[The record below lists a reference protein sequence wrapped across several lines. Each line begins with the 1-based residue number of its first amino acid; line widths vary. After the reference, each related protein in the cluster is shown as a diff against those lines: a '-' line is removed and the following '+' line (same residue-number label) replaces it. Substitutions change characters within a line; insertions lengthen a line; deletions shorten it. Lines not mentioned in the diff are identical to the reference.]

1 MKRIICIALCVLL
14 SLLVC
19 ACDGK
24 NGSTPTQAQPEETAQ
39 QPTESTVAPT
49 ENTATLGLKNFISS
63 FDTTPTVEEKL
74 LYDSKF
80 LTVTVKGISYT
91 GVTGPELQLSIEN
104 QYSRDVIVQA
114 PYAIVNGYM
123 ITPEMNTKVATGKTT
138 QGTLTLPY
146 FNLAISGINTLKKIE
161 FAFRVVEA
169 ENYNPITTTDLLT
182 VETSAPQDEELAC
195 DDSGQVAYDENDI
208 KIVFKGFTTDRA
220 YSEGAELIVYMYN
233 GTDKNIAI
241 RTDNVVVN
249 GYDMTSAMNSTILP
263 DKRAVDVVTI
273 YKLDMEEY
281 GIDEIDSVKVS
292 FAIKDAGNW
301 ETIDSTELISVD
313 LKAIET
319 QAATQAATE
328 IATESE

>member
-1 MKRIICIALCVLL
+1 MKRIICIALCVML

-19 ACDGK
+19 ACDGESS
-24 NGSTPTQAQPEETAQ
+24 STPTQALPEETAQ
-39 QPTESTVAPT
+39 QLTESTVAPT
-49 ENTATLGLKNFISS
+49 ESKDTLGLKNFISS

-74 LYDSKF
+74 IYDSKY

-91 GVTGPELQLSIEN
+91 GVSGPELQFSIEN
-104 QYSRDVIVQA
+104 QYSRDVIVQS

-123 ITPEMNTKVATGKTT
+123 ITPEMNTKVATGKTA
-138 QGTLTLPY
+138 QGSLTLPY
-146 FNLAISGINTLKKIE
+146 FNLAISGIKTLKKVE
-161 FAFRVVEA
+161 FAFRIVEE

-182 VETSAPQDEELAC
+182 VETSAPQDEEVAC
-195 DDSGQVAYDENDI
+195 DESGQVAYDDNDI

-233 GTDKNIAI
+233 GTENNIAI
-241 RTDNVVVN
+241 RTDNVIVN

-273 YKLDMEEY
+273 YKLDMEEF

-292 FAIKDAGNW
+292 FAIKDAVDW

-313 LKAIET
+313 LKALET

-328 IATESE
+328 TATE